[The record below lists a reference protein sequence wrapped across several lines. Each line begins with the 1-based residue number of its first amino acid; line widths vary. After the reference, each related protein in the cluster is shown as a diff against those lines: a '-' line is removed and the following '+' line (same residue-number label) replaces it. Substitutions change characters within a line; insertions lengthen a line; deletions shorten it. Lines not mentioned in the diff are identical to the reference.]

1 MMTMGRSFGTRWPTA
16 GKLGAALSVALFAAT
31 ACGSASSTA
40 SSGAGS
46 AASGSASGAA
56 SGTGTGTEIM
66 TGSGAAGTFLVDG
79 TGRAL
84 YLWVADGTGKST
96 CSGACASAWPPVPAT
111 GTVTAAGGAQASD
124 LSTITRADGS
134 KQVAYDGHALYYF
147 VDDKGAGQTNGQ
159 GSDSFGAKWWL
170 VAPAGTA
177 ITSSGTTTKSGGGGN
192 Y

>member
-1 MMTMGRSFGTRWPTA
+1 MMTMGRSFVTRWPAA
-16 GKLGAALSVALFAAT
+16 GKMGAALGVAMLAAA
-31 ACGSASSTA
+31 ACGTTSSTT

-46 AASGSASGAA
+46 AASGSASSTA

-66 TGSGAAGTFLVDG
+66 SGSGSAGTFLVDG

-84 YLWVADGTGKST
+84 YLWVADGTRKST

-111 GTVTAAGGAQASD
+111 GKVTTAGGVQASG

-147 VDDKGAGQTNGQ
+147 VDDKSPGQTNGQ

-177 ITSSGTTTKSGGGGN
+177 ITSSSTATKSGGGGN